1 MLDAILSGAPS
12 AVEVAGAPIAV
23 NSGFR
28 QNLLAETMDRRD
40 RADAARLLQCWFG
53 DGTGALR
60 QGALAHPAQ
69 ALAAACEWHD
79 AAWSLVSYGRPG
91 RGGRVVGRRVFD
103 WDADAGVLCADFQRL
118 YGIDLL
124 DPSLRMHWYRFMA
137 LALSAMRTPGSLL
150 ATALSARSPLLGR
163 ATDAER
169 SAHERQAAAWALPP
183 TDAELAEIA
192 RREF

>member
-12 AVEVAGAPIAV
+12 AVEVAGAPVAV

-60 QGALAHPAQ
+60 QGALARPAQ

-91 RGGRVVGRRVFD
+91 RGGRAAGRRVFD

-183 TDAELAEIA
+183 TDAELIEEA

>member
-1 MLDAILSGAPS
+1 MLDAILTGAPS
-12 AVEVAGAPIAV
+12 AVEVAGAPVAV

-60 QGALAHPAQ
+60 PGALAHPTEAMV
-69 ALAAACEWHD
+69 AACEWHD
-79 AAWSLVSYGRPG
+79 AAWRLLPYGRPG
-91 RGGRVVGRRVFD
+91 RSAGGRRRVFD
-103 WDADAGVLCADFQRL
+103 WAADAGILCADFQRL

-137 LALSAMRTPGSLL
+137 LTLSAMRTPGSLL

-163 ATDAER
+163 ASDAER
-169 SAHERQAAAWALPP
+169 AAHERQAAAWALPP
-183 TDAELAEIA
+183 TELELIEEA

>member
-1 MLDAILSGAPS
+1 MLDAILAGAPS
-12 AVEVAGAPIAV
+12 AVEVGGAPVAV

-53 DGTGALR
+53 DGTGRLR
-60 QGALAHPAQ
+60 PGAVARPAE
-69 ALAAACEWHD
+69 ALAAACAWHD
-79 AAWSLVSYGRPG
+79 AAWALVSYGRPG
-91 RGGRVVGRRVFD
+91 ARGGGGPRRVFD
-103 WDADAGVLCADFQRL
+103 WDADSGILCADFQRL

-137 LALSAMRTPGSLL
+137 LALSAMRTPGSLV
-150 ATALSARSPLLGR
+150 AAALEARSPLRGR
-163 ATDAER
+163 ASDAER
-169 SAHERQAAAWALPP
+169 AAHERRAAAWALPP